1 MPATSNTYT
10 SDVAALYNTKDEV
23 DDGGETNEDGD
34 EVYFQRYTSTVE
46 LARYCEK
53 EMSQTEFEDALD
65 VTEVLKGM

>member
-1 MPATSNTYT
+1 MSTTSNTYT
-10 SDVAALYNTKDEV
+10 SHVAALHNTKDEV

-53 EMSQTEFEDALD
+53 EISQAEFEDALEAA
-65 VTEVLKGM
+65 EVLKGM